1 MKTVVLNSGRERS
14 VLRRHPWIFSGA
26 VASDGGAAPG
36 DEVEVAAADGTVL
49 GRGWFSAASQ
59 IRVRMVAFGSR
70 ADFELE
76 RSVAAAVGRRTCFF
90 GPESTTDAYRVINA
104 ESDGL
109 PGVVADC
116 YAGWVVCQLTSAGAA
131 RREREIAAALLRS
144 VPGCRGVSVRD
155 DVDSRRKEGLPVAPA
170 WRQLAGD
177 EPPALVEI
185 REGAVRFAVD
195 VREGHKTGFYLDQ
208 RAARAAVARA
218 AAGREVLNCF
228 AYTGG
233 FGLAAAAAGATRVVQ
248 VDVSAPALRLAR
260 DNAARTFGEAAPCAI
275 DYVEADVFAYLR
287 QCRDAN
293 RSFDMIVLDPPKFAD
308 SRAAV
313 ARAARGY
320 KDINLMAMKLLRPGG
335 MLATFSCSG
344 AMDETLFMQIL
355 AEAAADAQ
363 RDLQTIART
372 GHDIDH
378 PVGVPFPEGRY
389 LKGAILRAW

>member
-1 MKTVVLNSGRERS
+1 MKTVVLKSGRERS

-26 VASDGGAAPG
+26 VASDGGAVSG
-36 DEVEVAAADGTVL
+36 DEVAVAAADGSPV

-59 IRVRMVAFGSR
+59 IRVRMVAFGPRGSF
-70 ADFELE
+70 DLE
-76 RSVAAAVGRRTCFF
+76 NAVAAAVARRQEFF
-90 GPESTTDAYRVINA
+90 DPGAATDACRVVNA

-109 PGVVADC
+109 PGVVADR
-116 YAGWVVCQLTSAGAA
+116 YGDFVVCQLTSAGAA
-131 RREREIAAALLRS
+131 QRERELAAALMRT

-155 DVDSRRKEGLPVAPA
+155 DVESRRKENLPVSPA
-170 WRQLAGD
+170 WRQLAGE
-177 EPPALVEI
+177 EPPPLVEI

-208 RAARAAVARA
+208 RAARAAVART

-233 FGLAAAAAGATRVVQ
+233 FGLAAAAGGAARVVQ
-248 VDVSAPALRLAR
+248 VDVSSAALRLAR
-260 DNAARTFGEAAPCAI
+260 ENAARTFGGDAPCPV

-293 RSFDMIVLDPPKFAD
+293 RSFDLIVLDPPKFAD

-335 MLATFSCSG
+335 VLATFSCSG
-344 AMDETLFMQIL
+344 AMDETLFAQIL

-378 PVGVPFPEGRY
+378 PVGVAFPEGRY
-389 LKGAILRAW
+389 LKGALLRAR